1 MRFSQHFKAVGT
13 LVHGIYTIDKI
24 YEDDKLDWD
33 DTPAI
38 MSFIGGQILIW
49 GGDFLDWR
57 KIHKKPLYVIEAAV
71 LAGGIASYAIGG
83 REGLVAY
90 TDILTGKVTPKDWY
104 EVVAP
109 PVTEKLKELDEKTD
123 EWSVAIAGWVDDR
136 LMDIQHSLE
145 REYQEKKTLLEGGW
159 ELLNRYGRWANPT
172 PGAPWL

>member
-1 MRFSQHFKAVGT
+1 MRFSQHFKALGT

-38 MSFIGGQILIW
+38 MSFIAGQTLIW

-57 KIHKKPLYVIEAAV
+57 KVHKKPLYIIEAAV

-83 REGLVAY
+83 REGLVSY

-104 EVVAP
+104 DVVAP
-109 PVTEKLKELDEKTD
+109 EIGKKSDEFQIRA
-123 EWSVAIAGWVDDR
+123 VGWVDRR
-136 LMDIQHSLE
+136 LMDVQHYVE
-145 REYQEKKTLLEGGW
+145 REYQEKKSQLETGWDLLT
-159 ELLNRYGRWANPT
+159 RYGRWANPVAL
-172 PGAPWL
+172 PF